1 MFNASQIF
9 ISSIKHQ
16 NEKLQFK
23 TVEIRSKSLQ
33 KPRKIERFYTHRAT
47 PKPWVA
53 GSNPPAPAITEAK
66 RLRFFSFWCV
76 LFCISLSKAEMKK
89 IFNVFRLKNP
99 FSFSVVSVC
108 SNRSVWYSIKKA
120 ATVSTELQKRVKNV
134 LKRPQIFRH
143 LRSLFYL
150 FTPTQ
155 FLMCFNN

>member
-1 MFNASQIF
+1 MG
-9 ISSIKHQ
+9 
-16 NEKLQFK
+16 
-23 TVEIRSKSLQ
+23 
-33 KPRKIERFYTHRAT
+33 ERAENCEEFQMHRAT

-66 RLRFFSFWCV
+66 WLRFFSFWCV

-120 ATVSTELQKRVKNV
+120 ATVSTELQKSVRATANSYCCGS
-134 LKRPQIFRH
+134 PFIFDYSDANFDA
-143 LRSLFYL
+143 L
-150 FTPTQ
+150 
-155 FLMCFNN
+155 

>member
-1 MFNASQIF
+1 MVLREKVLEAAEKSRIF
-9 ISSIKHQ
+9 KGVRTI
-16 NEKLQFK
+16 
-23 TVEIRSKSLQ
+23 
-33 KPRKIERFYTHRAT
+33 RAT

-76 LFCISLSKAEMKK
+76 LFCISLSKAEMTK
-89 IFNVFRLKNP
+89 FLNAFRAKSPSSLSNN
-99 FSFSVVSVC
+99 SNC
-108 SNRSVWYSIKKA
+108 SNRSVCHSIKKA
-120 ATVSTELQKRVKNV
+120 AAVSTELQKRVKNV

-155 FLMCFNN
+155 FLMCYRQKSFVIPLSIEVSFFT